1 MNKNNVEVLIMPD
14 IHGRTF
20 WKDAI
25 EQFPANEYPHLK
37 IIFLGDY
44 LDPYSSLDG
53 IDNEQAYNNFEE
65 ILVKAREDKRI
76 ELLIGNHDWH
86 YFVSLDTCRM
96 DFARERQIERLFRDN
111 MELFSLVK
119 IHKID
124 GCKYMFT
131 HAGISINWI
140 YDIENLADNEMLN
153 WKPSDLYPVKEE
165 DERWIWLNK
174 IAGLSETHDF
184 EILNECLKNYDTT
197 FYSCVPSMISRERG
211 GWNPHGSMIWAD
223 VHEHLYSED
232 IPGFYQ
238 IFGHTISYPNGNPNS
253 YAISPMG
260 HCWAMLDASQ
270 AFVLDSEGNI
280 ESI

>member
-1 MNKNNVEVLIMPD
+1 MENIEILIMPD

-25 EQFPANEYPHLK
+25 EKFPADEYPNIK

-53 IDNEQAYNNFEE
+53 IDNEQAFNNFEE

-76 ELLIGNHDWH
+76 QLLIGNHDWH

-111 MELFSLVK
+111 IELFSLVK
-119 IHKID
+119 IYEIN
-124 GCKYMFT
+124 GCKHMFT
-131 HAGISINWI
+131 HAGISVGWI
-140 YDIENLADNEMLN
+140 YDIENLADNELLN
-153 WKPSDLYPVKEE
+153 WKTSQDYPVKEE
-165 DERWIWLNK
+165 DDRWIWLK
-174 IAGLSETHDF
+174 KVSKLSETHDF

-232 IPGFYQ
+232 LPGFYQ
-238 IFGHTISYPNGNPNS
+238 VFGHTISFPGGDPKA

-260 HCWAMLDASQ
+260 HNWAMLDASQ
-270 AFVLDSEGNI
+270 AFVLDSKGNI